1 MSFIPTTFI
10 PYQFLKAK
18 MLLVIRFWGV
28 QRRMVHYSNV
38 LVFPITLDSAEKGV
52 IMRATKQDNPFNS
65 LDYL

>member
-1 MSFIPTTFI
+1 
-10 PYQFLKAK
+10 
-18 MLLVIRFWGV
+18 MLLVMHFWGV

-65 LDYL
+65 LNYL